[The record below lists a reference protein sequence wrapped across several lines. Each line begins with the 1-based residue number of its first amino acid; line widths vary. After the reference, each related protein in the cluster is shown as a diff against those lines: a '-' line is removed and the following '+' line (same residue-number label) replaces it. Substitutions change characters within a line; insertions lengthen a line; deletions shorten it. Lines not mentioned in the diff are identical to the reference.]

1 MFYTWQKIDD
11 IFKNGPTKICGHNLS
26 KILPDISLQDFCKGF
41 LPEIL
46 LSPFLNVVSQLWVC
60 FYVICFMVFMKLFWR
75 GKFPLLNEKLF
86 VLRNK
91 SMVSC
96 SLSSFKITE
105 KKFLEYV

>member
-46 LSPFLNVVSQLWVC
+46 LSPFLNVVSQL
-60 FYVICFMVFMKLFWR
+60 
-75 GKFPLLNEKLF
+75 
-86 VLRNK
+86 
-91 SMVSC
+91 
-96 SLSSFKITE
+96 
-105 KKFLEYV
+105 